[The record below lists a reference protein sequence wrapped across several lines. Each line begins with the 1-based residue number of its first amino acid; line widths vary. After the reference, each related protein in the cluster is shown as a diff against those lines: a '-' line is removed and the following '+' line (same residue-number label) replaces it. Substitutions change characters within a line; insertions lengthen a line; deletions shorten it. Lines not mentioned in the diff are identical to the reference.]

1 MHKNRMPIY
10 LVGAAVVAIALRA
23 GGLPFTSLLPFV
35 ILLACPLMMIF
46 MMKGMGGM
54 GGKKADTEDHTGHG
68 CDHDPTRK
76 IGPPARRS

>member
-1 MHKNRMPIY
+1 MHMNRMPIY
-10 LVGAAVVAIALRA
+10 LVGAAVFALALRSA
-23 GGLPFTSLLPFV
+23 GVPFTSLLPFV

-68 CDHDPTRK
+68 CEHDSARSV
-76 IGPPARRS
+76 GPPVRRS